1 MKREQRGFLHGGGIS
16 DEEMYDANEREMGKE
31 PQNFRHLEKLQ
42 TVKQKPENKES
53 SAGAEKR
60 VNIFGVICM
69 GLSILCLV
77 AAIGAMVYFV
87 GV

>member
-1 MKREQRGFLHGGGIS
+1 
-16 DEEMYDANEREMGKE
+16 MYDANEREMSKE
-31 PQNFRHLEKLQ
+31 PQNFKNLEKSQDAKQ
-42 TVKQKPENKES
+42 TLENKEN

-60 VNIFGVICM
+60 VNIFGAICM
-69 GLSILCLV
+69 GLSILCLA